1 MKGLAILG
9 STGSIGTQTLDV
21 VRAFPGD
28 LRVVGLAAKRSV
40 RLLEAQVREFRP
52 RLVYCEG
59 NPRDV
64 AAALDGGA
72 IQAGMIEMA
81 LDPEVD
87 TVVTATVGDVA
98 LLPTIEALR
107 AGKRVALANKESV
120 IMAGPMLTR
129 IAEEHGG
136 EILPVDSEPSAI
148 WQCIQGDERGISGL
162 VITASGGAFRGWARS
177 DLADVTPEQAV
188 NHPTWSMGPKI
199 TVDSA
204 TLMNKAFEVIEAH
217 YLFGIPW
224 KDIKVVIHP
233 QSIIHS
239 MVEFV
244 DGTTK
249 AHLGQPDMRLPIQ
262 YALFH
267 PDRVRNDAIERFDP
281 VKTGSLTFEAMD
293 PERYP
298 CFELA
303 LDYARRGGTWPA
315 ALCGADEAA
324 VDLFLSREIGFLDIP
339 VVIRETLDGH
349 RPVPHPTA
357 EQVLEAAR
365 WADRAVRDLA
375 SARHTM
381 NHSSHA

>member
-1 MKGLAILG
+1 MGSSVKGLAILG
-9 STGSIGTQTLDV
+9 STGSIGTQTLEV

-28 LRVVGLAAKRSV
+28 LRVVGLAARRSV
-40 RLLEAQVREFRP
+40 QLLEAQTREFRP
-52 RLVYCEG
+52 KLVYCEG
-59 NPRDV
+59 NPREK
-64 AAALDGGA
+64 ASILDGGA
-72 IQAGMIEMA
+72 IEATMVEMA
-81 LDPEVD
+81 LDPEVE
-87 TVVTATVGDVA
+87 TVVTATVGDAA

-129 IAEEHGG
+129 IAREHGG
-136 EILPVDSEPSAI
+136 QILPVDSEPSAI
-148 WQCIQGDERGISGL
+148 WQCIRGDDRGISGL
-162 VITASGGAFRGWARS
+162 VITASGGAFRGWTKS
-177 DLADVTPEQAV
+177 QLADATPEQAIK
-188 NHPTWSMGPKI
+188 HPTWSMGPKI

-224 KDIKVVIHP
+224 ENINVVIHH

-267 PDRVRNDAIERFDP
+267 PERVCNEGIERFDP
-281 VKTGSLTFEAMD
+281 VKTGSLTFEEME

-298 CFELA
+298 CFDLA

-324 VDLFLSREIGFLDIP
+324 VDLFLSRKIGFLDIP
-339 VVIRETLDGH
+339 IVIREALERH
-349 RPVPHPTA
+349 CPVTDPTP
-357 EQVLEAAR
+357 EQALEAAR
-365 WADRAVRDLA
+365 WADGAARDIA
-375 SARHTM
+375 SAR
-381 NHSSHA
+381 A

>member
-1 MKGLAILG
+1 MKGLAVLG

-21 VRAFPGD
+21 ARAFPCD
-28 LRVVGLAAKRSV
+28 LRVVGLAARRSV

-52 RLVYCEG
+52 RLVHCEG
-59 NPRDV
+59 TPRDMAV
-64 AAALDGGA
+64 ILDGGA
-72 IQAGMIEMA
+72 TEASMVEMA

-87 TVVTATVGDVA
+87 TVVTATAGDVA

-120 IMAGPMLTR
+120 IMAGPLLTSL
-129 IAEEHGG
+129 AEEHGG

-148 WQCIQGDERGISGL
+148 WQCIQGDDRGISGL
-162 VITASGGAFRGWARS
+162 VITASGGAFRGWDRS
-177 DLADVTPEQAV
+177 ELADVTPEQAV
-188 NHPTWSMGPKI
+188 NHPTWVMGPKI

-224 KDIKVVIHP
+224 ENINVVIHP
-233 QSIIHS
+233 QSIVHS

-244 DGTTK
+244 DGTMK

-262 YALFH
+262 YAIFH
-267 PDRVRNDAIERFDP
+267 PERVRNDSIERFDP
-281 VKTGSLTFEAMD
+281 VKIGSLTFEELEPD
-293 PERYP
+293 RYP

-324 VDLFLSREIGFLDIP
+324 VDLFLSRKIGFLDIP
-339 VVIRETLDGH
+339 VVIRDTLEGH
-349 RPVPHPTA
+349 RPLCDPTP
-357 EQVLEAAR
+357 EQALEAAR
-365 WADRAVRDLA
+365 WADQSVRELA
-375 SARHTM
+375 SPRV
-381 NHSSHA
+381 

>member
-1 MKGLAILG
+1 MKGLAVLG

-21 VRAFPGD
+21 VRAFPGA
-28 LRVVGLAAKRSV
+28 LRVVGLAARSSV
-40 RLLEAQVREFRP
+40 QLLEAQVREFRP

-59 NPRDV
+59 TPRDT
-64 AAALDGGA
+64 AAILDGGA
-72 IQAGMIEMA
+72 AGATMVEMA
-81 LDPEVD
+81 LDPQVD

-148 WQCIQGDERGISGL
+148 WQCIQGDDRGISGL
-162 VITASGGAFRGWARS
+162 VITASGGAFRGWAKS

-224 KDIKVVIHP
+224 ENIDVVIHP

-267 PDRVRNDAIERFDP
+267 PERVRNDSIERFDP
-281 VKTGSLTFEAMD
+281 VKTGSLTFEEMEPD
-293 PERYP
+293 RYP

-324 VDLFLSREIGFLDIP
+324 VDLFLSRKIGFLDIP
-339 VVIRETLDGH
+339 VVIREAMDGH
-349 RPVPHPTA
+349 RAAADPTL
-357 EQVLEAAR
+357 EQTLEAAR
-365 WADRAVRDLA
+365 WADRSVRELA
-375 SARHTM
+375 SVRG
-381 NHSSHA
+381 

>member
-1 MKGLAILG
+1 MKGLAVLG

-21 VRAFPGD
+21 ARAFPRD
-28 LRVVGLAAKRSV
+28 LRVVGLAARSSV
-40 RLLEAQVREFRP
+40 RLLEEQVREFRP
-52 RLVYCEG
+52 KFVYSEAT
-59 NPRDV
+59 PRDM
-64 AAALDGGA
+64 AAILDGRA
-72 IQAGMIEMA
+72 SEASMVEMA
-81 LDPEVD
+81 LDPDVD

-98 LLPTIEALR
+98 LVPTIEALR
-107 AGKRVALANKESV
+107 AGKRIALANKESV
-120 IMAGPMLTR
+120 IMAGPLLTR
-129 IAEEHGG
+129 LAKEHGG

-148 WQCIQGDERGISGL
+148 WQCIQGDDRGISGL

-224 KDIKVVIHP
+224 ENIHVVIHH

-267 PDRVRNDAIERFDP
+267 PERVRNDSIERFDP
-281 VKTGSLTFEAMD
+281 VKTGSLTFEELD
-293 PERYP
+293 PDRYP
-298 CFELA
+298 CFDLA
-303 LDYARRGGTWPA
+303 LSYGRRGGTWPA

-324 VDLFLSREIGFLDIP
+324 VDLFLSRKIGFLDIP
-339 VVIRETLDGH
+339 VVIREALDSH
-349 RPVPHPTA
+349 CTEADPTP
-357 EQVLEAAR
+357 EQALEAAR
-365 WADRAVRDLA
+365 WADRAVRELA
-375 SARHTM
+375 SARG
-381 NHSSHA
+381 

>member
-1 MKGLAILG
+1 MKGLAVLG

-21 VRAFPGD
+21 ARAFPSD
-28 LRVVGLAAKRSV
+28 LRVVGLAARSSV
-40 RLLEAQVREFRP
+40 QLLEEQVREFRP
-52 RLVYCEG
+52 KLIYSEAT
-59 NPRDV
+59 PRDMT
-64 AAALDGGA
+64 AILDGGA
-72 IQAGMIEMA
+72 TEASMVEMA
-81 LDPEVD
+81 LDPDVD
-87 TVVTATVGDVA
+87 TIVTATVGDVA
-98 LLPTIEALR
+98 LMPTIEALR

-120 IMAGPMLTR
+120 IMAGPLLTR
-129 IAEEHGG
+129 LAKEHGG

-148 WQCIQGDERGISGL
+148 WQCIQGDDRGISGL

-224 KDIKVVIHP
+224 ENINVVIHH

-267 PDRVRNDAIERFDP
+267 PERVRNDSIERFDP
-281 VKTGSLTFEAMD
+281 IKTGSLTFEELD
-293 PERYP
+293 PDRYP
-298 CFELA
+298 CFDLA
-303 LDYARRGGTWPA
+303 LSYGRRGGTWPA

-324 VDLFLSREIGFLDIP
+324 VDLFLSRKIGFLDIP
-339 VVIRETLDGH
+339 VVIREALDSH
-349 RPVPHPTA
+349 CPEADPTP
-357 EQVLEAAR
+357 EQALEAAR

-375 SARHTM
+375 PARG
-381 NHSSHA
+381 

>member
-1 MKGLAILG
+1 MKGLAVLG

-21 VRAFPGD
+21 ARAFPGD
-28 LRVVGLAAKRSV
+28 LRVVGLAARSSV
-40 RLLEAQVREFRP
+40 RLLESQVREFRP
-52 RLVYCEG
+52 RLAYCEATS
-59 NPRDV
+59 REM
-64 AAALDGGA
+64 AAILDAGA
-72 IQAGMIEMA
+72 AQCSMVEMA

-87 TVVTATVGDVA
+87 IVVTATVGDVA
-98 LLPTIEALR
+98 LLPTIEALK

-120 IMAGPMLTR
+120 IMAGPLLTR
-129 IAEEHGG
+129 LAREHGG
-136 EILPVDSEPSAI
+136 AILPVDSEPSAI
-148 WQCIQGDERGISGL
+148 WQCIQGDDQGISGL

-224 KDIKVVIHP
+224 ENISVVIHP

-267 PDRVRNDAIERFDP
+267 PERMRNDGIERFDP
-281 VKTGSLTFEAMD
+281 IKTGSLTFEEMEPD
-293 PERYP
+293 RYP
-298 CFELA
+298 CFDLA
-303 LDYARRGGTWPA
+303 INYGRRGGTWPA

-324 VDLFLSREIGFLDIP
+324 VDLFLSRRIGFLDIP
-339 VVIRETLDGH
+339 AVIREALDGH
-349 RPVPHPTA
+349 CPVADPTA
-357 EQVLEAAR
+357 EQALEAAR
-365 WADRAVRDLA
+365 WADRAVRELA
-375 SARHTM
+375 PART
-381 NHSSHA
+381 

>member
-1 MKGLAILG
+1 MKGLAVLG

-21 VRAFPGD
+21 ARAFPGE
-28 LRVVGLAAKRSV
+28 LRVVGLAARSSV
-40 RLLEAQVREFRP
+40 RLLEAQVREFQP

-59 NPRDV
+59 RPRGME
-64 AAALDGGA
+64 AILDGGA
-72 IQAGMIEMA
+72 AEASLAEMA

-87 TVVTATVGDVA
+87 TIVTATVGDVA
-98 LLPTIEALR
+98 LVPTIEALK

-120 IMAGPMLTR
+120 IMAGPLLTR
-129 IAEEHGG
+129 LAEEHGG

-148 WQCIQGDERGISGL
+148 WQCIQGDDRGISSL
-162 VITASGGAFRGWARS
+162 VITASGGAFRGWAKS
-177 DLADVTPEQAV
+177 DLADVTPEQAI
-188 NHPTWSMGPKI
+188 NHPTWNMGPKI

-217 YLFGIPW
+217 YLFGIAW
-224 KDIKVVIHP
+224 ENIDVVIHH

-239 MVEFV
+239 MVEFI

-267 PDRVRNDAIERFDP
+267 PERMRNDSIERFDP
-281 VKTGSLTFEAMD
+281 VKTGSLTFEELD
-293 PERYP
+293 PDRYP
-298 CFELA
+298 CFGLA

-324 VDLFLSREIGFLDIP
+324 VDLFLSRKIGFLDIP
-339 VVIRETLDGH
+339 VVIGDALDRH
-349 RPVPHPTA
+349 LPVADPTA
-357 EQVLEAAR
+357 EQALEAAG
-365 WADRAVRDLA
+365 WAERAVRELA
-375 SARHTM
+375 ASRL
-381 NHSSHA
+381 

>member
-1 MKGLAILG
+1 MKGLAVLG

-21 VRAFPGD
+21 ARAFPRD
-28 LRVVGLAAKRSV
+28 LRVVGLAARSSV
-40 RLLEAQVREFRP
+40 QLLEEQAREFRP
-52 RLVYCEG
+52 RLVYSEAAL
-59 NPRDV
+59 RDM
-64 AAALDGGA
+64 AAILDGGA
-72 IQAGMIEMA
+72 SEASMVEMA
-81 LDPEVD
+81 LDPDVD

-98 LLPTIEALR
+98 LMPTIEALR

-120 IMAGPMLTR
+120 IMAGPLLTR
-129 IAEEHGG
+129 LAEEHGG

-148 WQCIQGDERGISGL
+148 WQCIQGDDRGISGL

-224 KDIKVVIHP
+224 ENINVVIHH

-267 PDRVRNDAIERFDP
+267 PERVRNDSIERFDP
-281 VKTGSLTFEAMD
+281 VKTGSLTFEELD
-293 PERYP
+293 PDRYP
-298 CFELA
+298 CFDLA
-303 LDYARRGGTWPA
+303 LSYGRRGGTWPA

-324 VDLFLSREIGFLDIP
+324 VDLFLSRKIGFLDIP
-339 VVIRETLDGH
+339 VVIREAMDGH
-349 RPVPHPTA
+349 SPDADPTP
-357 EQVLEAAR
+357 EQALEAAR
-365 WADRAVRDLA
+365 WADRAVRELA
-375 SARHTM
+375 SSRE
-381 NHSSHA
+381 

>member
-1 MKGLAILG
+1 MKGLAVLG

-21 VRAFPGD
+21 VRAFPDD
-28 LRVVGLAAKRSV
+28 LRVVGLAARRSV
-40 RLLEAQVREFRP
+40 QLLEAQAREFRP

-59 NPRDV
+59 TPRDK
-64 AAALDGGA
+64 AAILDGGA
-72 IQAGMIEMA
+72 TEASMVEMA

-98 LLPTIEALR
+98 LLPTIEALK

-120 IMAGPMLTR
+120 IMAGPLLTR
-129 IAEEHGG
+129 LAEEHGG

-148 WQCIQGDERGISGL
+148 WQCIQGDDRGISGL
-162 VITASGGAFRGWARS
+162 VITASGGAFRGWTES
-177 DLADVTPEQAV
+177 ELAKATPEEAV

-217 YLFGIPW
+217 YLFGVPW
-224 KDIKVVIHP
+224 ESINVVIHP
-233 QSIIHS
+233 QSVIHS

-244 DGTTK
+244 DGAMK

-267 PDRVRNDAIERFDP
+267 PERVRNDSIERFDP
-281 VKTGSLTFEAMD
+281 VKMGSLTFEEMD
-293 PERYP
+293 PDRYP

-303 LDYARRGGTWPA
+303 LDFAKRGETWPA

-324 VDLFLSREIGFLDIP
+324 VDLFLSRKIGFLDIP
-339 VVIRETLDGH
+339 VVIRETLDRH
-349 RPVPHPTA
+349 RPVSDPTP
-357 EQVLEAAR
+357 EQALEAAR
-365 WADRAVRDLA
+365 WADRGVRDLA
-375 SARHTM
+375 SARV
-381 NHSSHA
+381 

>member
-21 VRAFPGD
+21 ARAFPGD
-28 LRVVGLAAKRSV
+28 LRVVALAARRSAQ
-40 RLLEAQVREFRP
+40 LLEEQVREFRP
-52 RLVYCEG
+52 KLVYCEG
-59 NPRDV
+59 TSRDM
-64 AAALDGGA
+64 AAMLDGGA
-72 IQAGMIEMA
+72 AQANMVEMA

-98 LLPTIEALR
+98 LLPTIEALKV
-107 AGKRVALANKESV
+107 GKRVALANKESV
-120 IMAGPMLTR
+120 IMAGPLLTSL
-129 IAEEHGG
+129 AEEHGG

-148 WQCIQGDERGISGL
+148 WQCIQGDDRGISGL
-162 VITASGGAFRGWARS
+162 VITASGGAFRGWAKS

-224 KDIKVVIHP
+224 ENIDVVIHH

-239 MVEFV
+239 MVEFI

-267 PDRVRNDAIERFDP
+267 PERARNDSIERFDP
-281 VKTGSLTFEAMD
+281 VKTGSLTFEELD
-293 PERYP
+293 PDRYP

-324 VDLFLSREIGFLDIP
+324 VDLFLSRKIGFLDIP
-339 VVIRETLDGH
+339 VVIREVLDGH
-349 RPVPHPTA
+349 RPETDPTA
-357 EQVLEAAR
+357 EQALEAAG
-365 WADRAVRDLA
+365 WAERAVRELA
-375 SARHTM
+375 SSRE
-381 NHSSHA
+381 

>member
-28 LRVVGLAAKRSV
+28 LRVVGLAARRSL
-40 RLLEAQVREFRP
+40 RLLEAQAREFRP

-59 NPRDV
+59 NPRDR
-64 AAALDGGA
+64 AAILDGGA
-72 IQAGMIEMA
+72 AEATMVEMA

-120 IMAGPMLTR
+120 IMAGPLLAR
-129 IAEEHGG
+129 LAEEHGG

-148 WQCIQGDERGISGL
+148 WQCIQGDDRGISGL
-162 VITASGGAFRGWARS
+162 VITASGGAFRGWDKS
-177 DLADVTPEQAV
+177 KLADVTPEQAV

-224 KDIKVVIHP
+224 EDINVVIHP

-267 PDRVRNDAIERFDP
+267 PERMRNDAIERFDP
-281 VKTGSLTFEAMD
+281 VKTGSLTFEEMEPD
-293 PERYP
+293 RYP
-298 CFELA
+298 CFGLA
-303 LDYARRGGTWPA
+303 LDFARRGGTWPA

-324 VDLFLSREIGFLDIP
+324 VDLFLSRKIGFLDIP
-339 VVIRETLDGH
+339 VVIRETLEGH
-349 RPVPHPTA
+349 RPVVDPTA
-357 EQVLEAAR
+357 EQALEAAR

-375 SARHTM
+375 QAGR
-381 NHSSHA
+381 

>member
-1 MKGLAILG
+1 MKGLAVLG

-21 VRAFPGD
+21 ARAFPCD
-28 LRVVGLAAKRSV
+28 LRVVGLAARSSV
-40 RLLEAQVREFRP
+40 QLLEEQVREFRP
-52 RLVYCEG
+52 KLVHSEAA
-59 NPRDV
+59 PRDM
-64 AAALDGGA
+64 AAILDGGA
-72 IQAGMIEMA
+72 SEAGMVEMA
-81 LDPEVD
+81 LDPDVD

-98 LLPTIEALR
+98 LMPTIEALR

-120 IMAGPMLTR
+120 IMAGPLLTR
-129 IAEEHGG
+129 LAEEHGG

-162 VITASGGAFRGWARS
+162 VITASGGAFRGWARA
-177 DLADVTPEQAV
+177 DLAGVTPEQAV

-224 KDIKVVIHP
+224 EKINVVIHH

-267 PDRVRNDAIERFDP
+267 PERVRNDSIERFDP
-281 VKTGSLTFEAMD
+281 IKTGSLTFEELD
-293 PERYP
+293 PDRYP
-298 CFELA
+298 CFDLA
-303 LDYARRGGTWPA
+303 LSYGKRGGTWPA

-324 VDLFLSREIGFLDIP
+324 VDLFLSRKIGFLDIP
-339 VVIRETLDGH
+339 VVIREALDH
-349 RPVPHPTA
+349 HCPEIDPTP
-357 EQVLEAAR
+357 EQALEAAR
-365 WADRAVRDLA
+365 WADRAVRELA
-375 SARHTM
+375 SAR
-381 NHSSHA
+381 A